1 MTTISVNA
9 ALDTLHIRIPMQFS
23 RRSSRKMIVGPDG
36 KTISEMID
44 AEADN
49 TDYTFIS
56 ALGKAFS
63 WQRMLDEGKYQ
74 TPKEL
79 AEKEK
84 VEVKGGILSGS
95 VLQSG
100 EVEQLADLPPM
111 DALKAQF
118 LGLLQAPAQRLLSL
132 LGAAPRGFLTVLS
145 AKSEKKDTD

>member
-1 MTTISVNA
+1 MTSLSVNE

-36 KTISEMID
+36 KTISEMIE

-84 VEVKGGILSGS
+84 VEVTHMYRVMRLTLLAPDIIEA
-95 VLQSG
+95 VLNGKQPRT
-100 EVEQLADLPPM
+100 LT
-111 DALKAQF
+111 
-118 LGLLQAPAQRLLSL
+118 LQNVV
-132 LGAAPRGFLTVLS
+132 RGFPISWQEQRKVFGFTH
-145 AKSEKKDTD
+145 E

>member
-84 VEVKGGILSGS
+84 VEVTHMYRVMRLTLLAPDIIEA
-95 VLQSG
+95 VLNGKQPRTLTLQNVVRGFPISWQ
-100 EVEQLADLPPM
+100 EQR
-111 DALKAQF
+111 KVF
-118 LGLLQAPAQRLLSL
+118 
-132 LGAAPRGFLTVLS
+132 GFLT
-145 AKSEKKDTD
+145 DT

>member
-84 VEVKGGILSGS
+84 VEVTHMNRVMRLTLLAPDIIEA
-95 VLQSG
+95 VLNGKQPRTLTLQNVVRGFPISWQ
-100 EVEQLADLPPM
+100 EQR
-111 DALKAQF
+111 KVF
-118 LGLLQAPAQRLLSL
+118 
-132 LGAAPRGFLTVLS
+132 GFLT
-145 AKSEKKDTD
+145 DT

>member
-1 MTTISVNA
+1 MTNISVNE

-36 KTISEMID
+36 KTLSEMID

-84 VEVKGGILSGS
+84 VEVTHMYRVMRLTLLAPDIIEA
-95 VLQSG
+95 VLNGKQPRTLTLQNVVRGFPISWQ
-100 EVEQLADLPPM
+100 EQRTV
-111 DALKAQF
+111 F
-118 LGLLQAPAQRLLSL
+118 
-132 LGAAPRGFLTVLS
+132 GFLT
-145 AKSEKKDTD
+145 DT

>member
-1 MTTISVNA
+1 MTTISVNE

-36 KTISEMID
+36 KTLSEMID

-63 WQRMLDEGKYQ
+63 WQRMLDEGKYA

-79 AEKEK
+79 AQKEN
-84 VEVKGGILSGS
+84 VEVTHMYRVMRLTLLAPDIIEA
-95 VLQSG
+95 VLNGKQPRTLTLQNVVRGFPISWQ
-100 EVEQLADLPPM
+100 EQR
-111 DALKAQF
+111 KVF
-118 LGLLQAPAQRLLSL
+118 
-132 LGAAPRGFLTVLS
+132 GFLT
-145 AKSEKKDTD
+145 DT

>member
-84 VEVKGGILSGS
+84 VEVTHMYRVMRLTFLAPDIIEA
-95 VLQSG
+95 VLNGKQPRTLTLQNVVRGFPISWQ
-100 EVEQLADLPPM
+100 EQR
-111 DALKAQF
+111 KVF
-118 LGLLQAPAQRLLSL
+118 
-132 LGAAPRGFLTVLS
+132 GFLT
-145 AKSEKKDTD
+145 DT

>member
-1 MTTISVNA
+1 MTTISVNE

-36 KTISEMID
+36 KTLNEMID
-44 AEADN
+44 PEADN

-84 VEVKGGILSGS
+84 VEVTHMYRVMRLTLLAPDIIEA
-95 VLQSG
+95 VLNGKQPRT
-100 EVEQLADLPPM
+100 LT
-111 DALKAQF
+111 
-118 LGLLQAPAQRLLSL
+118 LQNVV
-132 LGAAPRGFLTVLS
+132 RGFPISWQEQRKIFGFTH
-145 AKSEKKDTD
+145 E

>member
-1 MTTISVNA
+1 MTTISVNE

-36 KTISEMID
+36 KTFSEMID
-44 AEADN
+44 AEANN

-84 VEVKGGILSGS
+84 VEVTHMYRVMRLTLLAPDIIEA
-95 VLQSG
+95 VLNGKQPRT
-100 EVEQLADLPPM
+100 LT
-111 DALKAQF
+111 
-118 LGLLQAPAQRLLSL
+118 LQNVV
-132 LGAAPRGFLTVLS
+132 RGFPISWQEQRKVFGFTH
-145 AKSEKKDTD
+145 E

>member
-44 AEADN
+44 AKADN

-63 WQRMLDEGKYQ
+63 WQRMLDEGKYES
-74 TPKEL
+74 PKDL

-84 VEVKGGILSGS
+84 VEVTHMYRVMRLTLLAPDIIEA
-95 VLQSG
+95 VLNGKQPRTLTLQNVVRGFPISWQ
-100 EVEQLADLPPM
+100 EQR
-111 DALKAQF
+111 KVF
-118 LGLLQAPAQRLLSL
+118 
-132 LGAAPRGFLTVLS
+132 GFLT
-145 AKSEKKDTD
+145 DT

>member
-1 MTTISVNA
+1 MTTISVNE

-36 KTISEMID
+36 KTLSEMID
-44 AEADN
+44 AEANN

-84 VEVKGGILSGS
+84 VEVTHMYRVMRLTLLAPDIIEA
-95 VLQSG
+95 VLNGKQPRT
-100 EVEQLADLPPM
+100 LT
-111 DALKAQF
+111 
-118 LGLLQAPAQRLLSL
+118 LQNVV
-132 LGAAPRGFLTVLS
+132 RGFPISWQEQRKVFGFTH
-145 AKSEKKDTD
+145 E

>member
-1 MTTISVNA
+1 MTTISVNE

-44 AEADN
+44 PEADN

-74 TPKEL
+74 TPTEL

-84 VEVKGGILSGS
+84 VEVTHMYRVMRLTLLAPDIIEA
-95 VLQSG
+95 VLNGKQPRT
-100 EVEQLADLPPM
+100 LT
-111 DALKAQF
+111 
-118 LGLLQAPAQRLLSL
+118 LQNVV
-132 LGAAPRGFLTVLS
+132 RGFPISWQEQRKIFGFTH
-145 AKSEKKDTD
+145 E

>member
-1 MTTISVNA
+1 MTTISVNE

-36 KTISEMID
+36 KTLSEMID

-63 WQRMLDEGKYQ
+63 WQRMLDEGKYES
-74 TPKEL
+74 PKEL

-84 VEVKGGILSGS
+84 VEVTHMYRVMRLTLLAPDIIEA
-95 VLQSG
+95 VLNGKQPRT
-100 EVEQLADLPPM
+100 LT
-111 DALKAQF
+111 
-118 LGLLQAPAQRLLSL
+118 LQNVV
-132 LGAAPRGFLTVLS
+132 RGFPISWQEQRKVFGFTH
-145 AKSEKKDTD
+145 E

>member
-1 MTTISVNA
+1 MTTISVNET
-9 ALDTLHIRIPMQFS
+9 LDTLHIRIPMQFS

-84 VEVKGGILSGS
+84 VEVTHMYRVMRLTLLAPDIIEA
-95 VLQSG
+95 VLNGKQPRTLTLQNVVRGFPISWQ
-100 EVEQLADLPPM
+100 EQR
-111 DALKAQF
+111 KVF
-118 LGLLQAPAQRLLSL
+118 
-132 LGAAPRGFLTVLS
+132 GFLT
-145 AKSEKKDTD
+145 DT

>member
-1 MTTISVNA
+1 MTTISVNE

-36 KTISEMID
+36 KTLSEMID

-79 AEKEK
+79 AKKEK
-84 VEVKGGILSGS
+84 VEVTHMYRVMRLTLLAPDIIEA
-95 VLQSG
+95 VLNGKQPRTLTLQNVVRGFPISWQ
-100 EVEQLADLPPM
+100 EQR
-111 DALKAQF
+111 KVF
-118 LGLLQAPAQRLLSL
+118 
-132 LGAAPRGFLTVLS
+132 GFLT
-145 AKSEKKDTD
+145 DT

>member
-1 MTTISVNA
+1 MTTISVNE

-23 RRSSRKMIVGPDG
+23 RRSSRKMIVRPDG
-36 KTISEMID
+36 KTLSEMID

-84 VEVKGGILSGS
+84 VEVTHMYRVMRLTLLAPDIIEA
-95 VLQSG
+95 VLNGKQPRTLTLQNVVRGFPISWQ
-100 EVEQLADLPPM
+100 EQR
-111 DALKAQF
+111 KVF
-118 LGLLQAPAQRLLSL
+118 
-132 LGAAPRGFLTVLS
+132 GFLT
-145 AKSEKKDTD
+145 DT

>member
-1 MTTISVNA
+1 MTTISVNE

-36 KTISEMID
+36 KTLNEMID

-56 ALGKAFS
+56 ALGKAFL
-63 WQRMLDEGKYQ
+63 WQRMLDEGKYH

-84 VEVKGGILSGS
+84 VEVTHMYRVMRLTLLAPDIIEA
-95 VLQSG
+95 VLNGKQPRT
-100 EVEQLADLPPM
+100 LT
-111 DALKAQF
+111 
-118 LGLLQAPAQRLLSL
+118 LQNVV
-132 LGAAPRGFLTVLS
+132 RGFPISWQEQRKVFGFTH
-145 AKSEKKDTD
+145 E

>member
-1 MTTISVNA
+1 MTSLSVNE

-36 KTISEMID
+36 KTISEMIE

-74 TPKEL
+74 TPKAL
-79 AEKEK
+79 PEKEK
-84 VEVKGGILSGS
+84 VEVTHMSRVMRLTLLAPDIIEA
-95 VLQSG
+95 VLNGKQPRT
-100 EVEQLADLPPM
+100 LT
-111 DALKAQF
+111 
-118 LGLLQAPAQRLLSL
+118 LQNVV
-132 LGAAPRGFLTVLS
+132 RGFPISWQEQRKVFGFTH
-145 AKSEKKDTD
+145 E